1 MVDDDPD
8 ADDDGVGETSS
19 VPWHAIATALAI
31 RAEAAHVCMSLD
43 DMKPL
48 LVSPDFSA
56 QELGPSMFSHG
67 ARSVQYFSARS
78 PRTIAISR
86 DPCPQCP
93 ALREHHPL
101 GLVRIRLLRQRE
113 HELSKHHVVR
123 RSRAGLVKSVFWRLS
138 ADGIFPAKRGPVA
151 QPP

>member
-48 LVSPDFSA
+48 LVSPDFA
-56 QELGPSMFSHG
+56 VQELGPSMFSHG

-78 PRTIAISR
+78 PRAITLTGDHARNARITRAS
-86 DPCPQCP
+86 P
-93 ALREHHPL
+93 AWIGEYWT
-101 GLVRIRLLRQRE
+101 G
-113 HELSKHHVVR
+113 
-123 RSRAGLVKSVFWRLS
+123 S
-138 ADGIFPAKRGPVA
+138 AA
-151 QPP
+151 